1 MDQDGQRVNREEN
14 FILKNLKLVRRQKHH
29 GKEGLSLLA
38 LMVLSGCGGGGRSSA
53 VNNAIKEAYIRNGNT
68 FEGADEGAPLNQ
80 SASNE
85 NLTVNAKGGDDQIT
99 TGSGADNIDAGTGN
113 DSVNAGTGN
122 DIVNAGAGNDHVQGG
137 DGNDQILAGQGLDT
151 VYAGAGDDLI
161 VVVGV
166 TEAGQYNAEEKLTNF
181 VGQPIDLSALLSL
194 TTSNS
199 HAESDLVAGEVIN
212 GGTGSNQLVALGV
225 VDFSGVTISNI
236 AELILDTDATL
247 ESSHLA
253 SNGGSIQTIHGD
265 GQTVLRIADSTTG
278 PVKIDFDNLTI
289 QGISDIRIGQDVTM
303 IVTNA
308 AALAEAGIQSLF
320 GAGTLQVTSVI
331 TAVAFAGLT
340 IDDSLT
346 VLDASG
352 NPVSINDAPTD
363 IQLDQATALENSAGA
378 VIGQLTVNDPDNS
391 DHPFGQHLLTVDDS
405 RFEITSD
412 GTLKLKDGQSLNHE
426 ADLTLALTVTATD
439 DNGNGLSLPK
449 QFILT
454 VADVNEA
461 PTAIS
466 LSSTAIAENSTG
478 GVVGQI
484 VVSDPDS
491 AGSGFASYS
500 YALSQYQADG
510 VTAETNPANILF
522 EIDVQG
528 QLQLKSGVALDYEA
542 IQAVALQIE
551 ATNNADPTHII
562 ASDFTIT
569 VDDLNEAP
577 SAPLL
582 DSNFISENAD
592 TGSNVAIGSFSATD
606 PDAGDS
612 ISFSITGGADAD
624 KFMVV
629 GNELQ
634 FKSGQTIDRDVQSSY
649 QIEVSS
655 TDSGGLSEAA
665 MLQVDVSA
673 IRLDN
678 NSLVENLDTSV
689 GGTVVGTLTAP
700 DLAGA
705 ATYSIIGGTD
715 QTLFSL
721 VGDSL
726 QLNQDVMLDH
736 ETQDRLAVTIEAT
749 DGVET
754 TQTTLSV
761 QVTDVNES
769 PVSIALN
776 NSSIGENVPAGIIGQ
791 LTTSDPDAAGEPFGS
806 HIYTVNDTRFE
817 VTSGGILKLVT
828 GQSLD
833 FETEPLLS
841 LQVTATDDS
850 GSGLS
855 TSQDFTLT
863 VNDINEAPSAIDLN
877 DLQVSEG
884 ISGAAVGQISVTDPD
899 TTATPFGQ
907 FAYQVSDNRFEVSST
922 GLLKLKLGQILDF
935 ETETSIPL
943 TVTATDDAGN
953 GLAINQDFTLE
964 ITNRNE
970 APTSVSY
977 TGRDYITTGEVADT
991 LLGQLATTDPDAA
1004 DSHGYQVLSVRD
1016 NLSAAISIHPFDITA
1031 EGNLVIAADASP
1043 EQLSAISGHGQIIVR
1058 AEAVDNG
1065 GLGLSFETTFNVLE
1079 EIRGKDSADDSLMG
1093 TAQAEQLVGL
1103 GGNDQLDAQA
1113 GNDILIGGADDD
1125 TMSGGEGADTFVY
1138 QFDSSTTPAWSGRDG
1153 LDSITDF
1160 SLIQGDKLQF
1170 ADTAGLVDDAQAFK
1184 DGYNGGLF
1192 SAFMTDADSLTIKF
1206 ANNDQGSGFV
1216 SGQHQIDI
1224 DFDAAVDAALYDSGT
1239 GHFNT
1244 ADAFVQ
1250 ALGGDAALI
1259 FG

>member
-68 FEGADEGAPLNQ
+68 FEGADEGAPLDQ
-80 SASNE
+80 AKSDQD
-85 NLTVNAKGGDDQIT
+85 LTVFAKGGDDQIT
-99 TGSGADNIDAGTGN
+99 TGSGADSIDAGTGN
-113 DSVNAGTGN
+113 DTVNAGTGN
-122 DIVNAGAGNDHVQGG
+122 DTVNAGAGNDHIQGG

-151 VYAGAGDDLI
+151 VDAGAGDDLI

-166 TEAGQYNAEEKLTNF
+166 TEAGQYDSEALANF
-181 VGQPIDLSALLSL
+181 VGQQIDLSALLSL

-212 GGTGSNQLVALGV
+212 GGAGSNQLVALGV

-236 AELILDTDATL
+236 TELILDADATL

-278 PVKIDFDNLTI
+278 PVEIDFDNLTV
-289 QGISDIRIGQDVTM
+289 QGISEICIGQGVTL
-303 IVTNA
+303 IITDA
-308 AALAEAGIQSLF
+308 AALTEAGIQSLF

-346 VLDASG
+346 VLDVSG

-412 GTLKLKDGQSLNHE
+412 GTLKLKDGQSLDYE
-426 ADLTLALTVTATD
+426 AAPSLTLTVTAID
-439 DNGNGLSLPK
+439 DNGNGLSLEK
-449 QFILT
+449 QFTLT
-454 VADVNEA
+454 VEDVNEA

-478 GVVGQI
+478 AVVGRI
-484 VVSDPDS
+484 LVSDPDG
-491 AGSGFASYS
+491 AASGLANYT
-500 YALSQYQADG
+500 YTLTQYQADG
-510 VTAETNPANILF
+510 VTPESDPANILF
-522 EIDVQG
+522 EVDAQG
-528 QLQLKSGVALDYEA
+528 QLQLKPGIALDYET
-542 IQAVALQIE
+542 IQTVALQVE
-551 ATNNADPTHII
+551 ATNTADPTHSI

-592 TGSNVAIGSFSATD
+592 TGSNVAIGSLSATD
-606 PDAGDS
+606 LDAGDS

-624 KFMVV
+624 KFIVV
-629 GNELQ
+629 GDVLQ
-634 FKSGQTIDRDVQSSY
+634 FKSGQTIDRDVQVSY

-655 TDSGGLSEAA
+655 TDSGGLSESA

-678 NSLVENLDTSV
+678 NSLTENLDTS
-689 GGTVVGTLTAP
+689 GGATVVGALTAP
-700 DLAGA
+700 GLVGA
-705 ATYSIIGGTD
+705 ATYSIIGGAD
-715 QTLFSL
+715 QALFSL

-726 QLNQDVMLDH
+726 QLNQGVVLDH
-736 ETQDRLAVTIEAT
+736 EAQDLLAVTIEAT

-761 QVTDVNES
+761 QVTNLNEAPAS
-769 PVSIALN
+769 ITLDNVSIA
-776 NSSIGENVPAGIIGQ
+776 ENATAGIIGQ
-791 LTTSDPDAAGEPFGS
+791 LTTSDPDVVSEPFGS
-806 HIYTVNDTRFE
+806 HVYSVDDARFE
-817 VTSGGILKLVT
+817 ITGDGTLKLAA
-828 GQSLD
+828 GQALD
-833 FETEPLLS
+833 FEAEPS
-841 LQVTATDDS
+841 ITLQVTATDDG

-863 VNDINEAPSAIDLN
+863 VDDINEAPSAIALD

-899 TTATPFGQ
+899 STSTPFGQ
-907 FAYQVSDNRFEVSST
+907 FDYQVSDSRFEVSST
-922 GLLKLKLGQILDF
+922 GVLKLKSGQILDF

-943 TVTATDDAGN
+943 TVIATDDNGN
-953 GLAINQDFTLE
+953 GFAVNQDFTLGVN
-964 ITNRNE
+964 NRNE
-970 APTSVSY
+970 APTSVGY
-977 TGRDYITTGEVADT
+977 TGRDYVTTGEVADT
-991 LLGQLATTDPDAA
+991 LLGRLATVDLDAA
-1004 DSHGYQVLSVRD
+1004 DSHSYQVLSVRD
-1016 NLSAAISIHPFDITA
+1016 NLGATINIHPFDITA
-1031 EGNLVIAADASP
+1031 EGNLVIAADATP
-1043 EQLSAISGHGQIIVR
+1043 EQLSAISGHAQIIVR
-1058 AEAVDNG
+1058 AEAVDRG
-1065 GLGLSFETTFNVLE
+1065 GLGLNFETTFNVLE
-1079 EIRGKDSADDSLMG
+1079 EVRGQDSADDSLMG
-1093 TAQAEQLVGL
+1093 TAQTEQLVGL

-1125 TMSGGEGADTFVY
+1125 TLSGGEGADTFVY

-1160 SLIQGDKLQF
+1160 SLTQGDKLQF

-1184 DGYNGGLF
+1184 DGYTGGLF

-1250 ALGGDAALI
+1250 ALGGDAVLI